1 MLYLP
6 FIYFTILFLTIIRKR
21 GFDISACMI
30 FIYAISS
37 FFSIILYNQDYD
49 YDLVYFSKIDI
60 SLLPT
65 IIYCGLI
72 TFCIYPFYKYNS
84 NQLNITNISPLKNS
98 TFFKGLIFIF
108 ISVFILIILLFYD
121 QIAFNLFIG
130 DLGEIRVDSLD
141 RAASIT
147 DSLTGISRIIATI
160 VIILGHSAYFLIP
173 LFFYNLIVNRK
184 QIIINSL
191 ILLSSTSP
199 ILLGILYADRSKTFY
214 WVMLFVLCYIWFK
227 KSFSVGQK
235 FYIKIVGSILL
246 TALIVYFIA
255 VTTSRFGERDAGAEG
270 SFIIYAGQP
279 FLNFC
284 NLWNDYYNPEW
295 TLSRIFPFFNFFSEN
310 KITVQ
315 DWNNIAFA
323 NTQLNINVFYTFLG
337 LFLVDIGR
345 FSVFLFAFIINRIAN
360 ISVRLRY
367 SDQCLRVSNIII
379 TFSIAIILQCGVIS
393 YFYTSIDRH
402 IGLIFFLLVA
412 LYMRKSKD

>member
-379 TFSIAIILQCGVIS
+379 TFSIAIILQCVVII
-393 YFYTSIDRH
+393 YFYKGIDRH